1 MLVDHFEVKEEN
13 KDLEADPQTECSE
26 AKGGLL
32 EEASIRTGLEIYQA
46 NSKRKQRVKSCSRYL
61 QNNIKIGS

>member
-13 KDLEADPQTECSE
+13 KDLDADSQTECSE

-46 NSKRKQRVKSCSRYL
+46 DSKKKQRVKSCSRYL

>member
-46 NSKRKQRVKSCSRYL
+46 DSEKETEK
-61 QNNIKIGS
+61 